1 MLELITFDLLDIPAL
16 PREYSFRI
24 SDEDFIGWSNG

>member
-1 MLELITFDLLDIPAL
+1 MFELITLDLIDAPAL

-24 SDEDFIGWSNG
+24 GDEHLSG